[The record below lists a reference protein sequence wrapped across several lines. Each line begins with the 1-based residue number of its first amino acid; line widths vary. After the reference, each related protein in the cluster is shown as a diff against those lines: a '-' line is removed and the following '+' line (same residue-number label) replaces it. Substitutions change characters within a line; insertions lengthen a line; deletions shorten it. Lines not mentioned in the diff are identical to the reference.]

1 MKTVKLM
8 ALLFLV
14 LGITSCVN
22 ESSKSIATKDDV
34 FKTMTAKE
42 IVASGVSVNMTRE
55 QLQDMEREAVS
66 RSGRDERPL
75 SALPG
80 YRAAHYR
87 FVTHAKQDENG
98 ILTWTAKCGADLNI
112 SDDLFN
118 AFVKEFEEVN
128 AFIQDCMDKGVKCDP
143 IWIDE
148 EYLYHVIDDGW
159 MEDQLRHQKLIRE
172 QGFEKVMKEWIYD
185 RTTRRYVKKEGTKE
199 INGMNVKFDND

>member
-1 MKTVKLM
+1 MKIVKLI
-8 ALLFLV
+8 ALLFFILV
-14 LGITSCVN
+14 IASCKN
-22 ESSKSIATKDDV
+22 ESSSNIETKDDA
-34 FKTMTAKE
+34 FKAMTAKQ
-42 IVASGVSVNMTRE
+42 IVESGVSVNVTRE
-55 QLQDMEREAVS
+55 QLQDMERETVS
-66 RSGRDERPL
+66 RNGKDERPL

-118 AFVKEFEEVN
+118 AFVEEFEEVN

-159 MEDQLRHQKLIRE
+159 MEDQLRYQRMIKE

-185 RTTRRYVKKEGTKE
+185 RMTRRYVKKEGTKE
-199 INGMNVKFDND
+199 INGMNVEFDKD

>member
-8 ALLFLV
+8 ALLFIV
-14 LGITSCVN
+14 LGITSCMN
-22 ESSKSIATKDDV
+22 ESSKGIATKDDV

-42 IVASGVSVNMTRE
+42 IVESGVSVNKTRE

-66 RSGRDERPL
+66 RSGKDERPL

-118 AFVKEFEEVN
+118 AFVEEFEEVN

-159 MEDQLRHQKLIRE
+159 MEDQLEHQKLIKE
-172 QGFEKVMKEWIYD
+172 QGFEKVTKEWIYD

>member
-1 MKTVKLM
+1 MKTMKLI
-8 ALLFLV
+8 ALMFLV
-14 LGITSCVN
+14 LGIASCKN
-22 ESSKSIATKDDV
+22 ESSTKIETKDDA

-42 IVASGVSVNMTRE
+42 IVESGVPINVTID
-55 QLQDMEREAVS
+55 QLEDMEREAVS
-66 RSGRDERPL
+66 RNGGEERPL

-112 SDDLFN
+112 SDNLFN

-128 AFIQDCMDKGVKCDP
+128 AFIQDCMNKGVKCDP
-143 IWIDE
+143 IWINE

-172 QGFEKVMKEWIYD
+172 QGFEKVLNEWIYD
-185 RTTRRYVKKEGTKE
+185 RTTRRYVKKEGIKE
-199 INGMNVKFDND
+199 VNGMIVDFTKK